1 VPPGDAAALAAA
13 IAAAADP
20 AGTRAAAAALRERV
34 RQTFSL
40 EAMVA
45 GVLDGYR
52 EALTARFLRVQ

>member
-1 VPPGDAAALAAA
+1 VPPGDAVALAAA
-13 IAAAADP
+13 IAAAARP
-20 AGTRAAAAALRERV
+20 AGARATAEPRRERV
-34 RQTFSL
+34 RRTFSL